1 MVPLSG
7 GSYASHL
14 IATAALAAP
23 IAVALLSEMAM
34 GLTDT
39 VMLGS
44 LGDGPLAA
52 GGLGAN
58 IFFTALVILQGILS
72 GVSVLAASARGAG
85 CEQSVPKVYW
95 SGVVLAAGLAAPLFA
110 LLSLARPAL
119 VALGEPA
126 VLADE
131 VATYLGV
138 LRWGVPGGLVGIGM
152 MRQFLPA
159 IGQQRVLL
167 WVVPGGLALNAALN
181 WQLIHGGFG
190 LPGFGL
196 GGSAAATATT
206 LSLLAATML
215 VALHAGRFRHLVAL
229 ARPEIALLR
238 RLLAIG
244 LPVGAT
250 VTVEAALFL
259 ATSVMA
265 GELGPTVLAA
275 NMITMSV
282 TVSTFM
288 VPLAIGQAANVRV
301 AEASGAGNPEA
312 ARRAGFTAI
321 TLSAAFMACS
331 ALVLTVVPAL
341 IASAYLTAKSA
352 SALATTALASH
363 LLRIAGLF
371 QIADGVQV
379 VASAALR
386 GLADTRIPMVLAAI
400 GYWGI
405 GFCAARTLAFTLDFG
420 AAGLWWGL
428 CAGLM
433 SVAVSLVAR
442 FAWRSN
448 GQGR

>member
-1 MVPLSG
+1 MT
-7 GSYASHL
+7 YAGHL

-23 IAVALLSEMAM
+23 IAVALLCEMAM

-44 LGDGPLAA
+44 LGDGALAA

-58 IFFTALVILQGILS
+58 IFFTALIILQGILS

-85 CEQSVPKVYW
+85 REHNVPEVYW
-95 SGVVLAAGLAAPLFA
+95 SGIALAAGLAVPLFA
-110 LLSLARPAL
+110 VLSLARPLL
-119 VALGEPA
+119 VALDEPA
-126 VLADE
+126 VLADD
-131 VATYLGV
+131 VVTYLGV

-159 IGQQRVLL
+159 IGQQSVLL
-167 WVVPGGLALNAALN
+167 WVVPGGVALNAALN

-215 VALHAGRFRHLVAL
+215 ATLHAGRYRHLVAL

-250 VTVEAALFL
+250 VTLEAALFL
-259 ATSVMA
+259 ATSFMA
-265 GELGPTVLAA
+265 GELGPPVLAA

-288 VPLAIGQAANVRV
+288 VPLAISQAANVRV
-301 AEASGAGNPEA
+301 AEASGAGNLRA
-312 ARRAGFTAI
+312 ARRAGFAAI
-321 TLSAAFMACS
+321 ALSAAFMGCS
-331 ALVLTVVPAL
+331 ALVLTAIPAL
-341 IASAYLTAKSA
+341 IAAAYLTAKST
-352 SALATTALASH
+352 SAVATAALASR

-386 GLADTRIPMVLAAI
+386 GLADTRVPMLLAAI

-405 GFCAARTLAFTLDFG
+405 GFVAARTLAFTLDLG

-428 CAGLM
+428 CAGLV
-433 SVAVSLVAR
+433 SVAISLVWR
-442 FAWRSN
+442 FAWRSS